1 MKNWTDE
8 KILDYLMSSDYE
20 ENLSPEDLKFLLFK
34 FKYYYR
40 IVSGRTNN
48 LVAEREQVINQ
59 LILSIEQKE
68 IELKHLIQQNNSIK
82 LEYDMLINKK
92 LTLKE
97 RFFGKI
103 QNAKKF

>member
-68 IELKHLIQQNNSIK
+68 IELKNLIQQNYSIK